1 MTSLIVGSDGRLGSA
16 LMDIVPDPIGT
27 TRRHHEPADA
37 RGRRLFFLDLLTWS
51 PARYPD
57 TPVPA
62 RAYLCAG
69 TNGLRECEG
78 NVGAFRQDV
87 DGNIRLAK
95 WLIAKGA
102 FVLFV
107 SSNSVEWGLGNAYAR
122 NRAMV
127 EMALAMSPR
136 VAIVRAEKFSRAGAV
151 ILSRF
156 CRDIAER
163 EADGVHHWSD
173 QE

>member
-1 MTSLIVGSDGRLGSA
+1 MTSLIVGSDGCLGSA
-16 LMDIVPDPIGT
+16 LMDIVPAATGT
-27 TRRHHEPADA
+27 TRRHHDPSDA

-51 PARYPD
+51 STRYPD
-57 TPVPA
+57 TPVPTH
-62 RAYLCAG
+62 AYLCAG

-95 WLIAKGA
+95 WLIGKGA

-122 NRAMV
+122 NRLLV
-127 EMALAMSPR
+127 EMALSMSSR
-136 VAIVRAEKFSRAGAV
+136 AAIVRAEKFSRAGAV
-151 ILSRF
+151 VLARF

-163 EADGVHHWSD
+163 GADGVHHWSD